1 MTAVGSVA
9 ALRREVR
16 EFVVEAGIEP
26 TCDAWMRRADA
37 AFSRRLAE
45 RGWVGMTLPRRY
57 GGAERSYVERY
68 VVTEELLRASAPVAA
83 HWLAD
88 RQVGP
93 TILRFGNDRL
103 RDEVL
108 PGICRGEIYFC
119 LGLSEPDTGSDVSSV
134 SLRAEQAHNGWTL
147 HGTKIWTTYAEFAH
161 YIYVIARTSREENR
175 HAGLTEFVV
184 PLDSPGVTVRP
195 IEDLSGAAHFNEVIF
210 DSVHVPSWRVV
221 GQIGRAWT
229 QIVRQLDFERAGPE
243 RFLST
248 FPLFEE
254 LARQIHARGDDHHR
268 TQIGELASTVVVLRT
283 MSRAVAQEMDRSG
296 PPGTLAASVKDLGTE
311 FEQRVGEVALSF
323 MSEGP
328 RWRSGASALERLLT
342 EAITFGP
349 AFTVR
354 GGTTE
359 ILRGIIARREL
370 HLGAK

>member
-1 MTAVGSVA
+1 
-9 ALRREVR
+9 
-16 EFVVEAGIEP
+16 
-26 TCDAWMRRADA
+26 
-37 AFSRRLAE
+37 
-45 RGWVGMTLPRRY
+45 MTLPRRY

-93 TILRFGNDRL
+93 TILRYGNDRL
-103 RDEVL
+103 RVEVL

-134 SLRAEQAHNGWTL
+134 SLRAEQAGNGWTL

-210 DSVHVPSWRVV
+210 DGVHVPSWRVV
-221 GQIGRAWT
+221 GEIGRAWT
-229 QIVRQLDFERAGPE
+229 QIVSQLDFERAGPE

-248 FPLFEE
+248 FPLFEA
-254 LARQIHARGDDHHR
+254 LASQIHARGDDHYR

-283 MSRAVAQEMDRSG
+283 MSQAVAQEMDRSG

-311 FEQRVGEVALSF
+311 FEQQVGEVALSF

-342 EAITFGP
+342 EALTFGP